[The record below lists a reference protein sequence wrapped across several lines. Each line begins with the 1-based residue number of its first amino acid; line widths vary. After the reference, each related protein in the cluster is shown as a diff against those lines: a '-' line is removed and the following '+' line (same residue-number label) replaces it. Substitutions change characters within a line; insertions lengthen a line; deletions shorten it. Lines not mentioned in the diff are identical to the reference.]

1 MLQLIVVFLVNEQL
15 LESTTVKKYVPA
27 VNPLTCIC
35 CGSFGTLSD
44 QLKLNGGS
52 PEVMNAV
59 ILPLDPLPQEVLY
72 KV

>member
-1 MLQLIVVFLVNEQL
+1 VVFLVNEHPF
-15 LESTTVKKYVPA
+15 ESTTVKEYVPA

-44 QLKLNGGS
+44 QLKVNGGS

-59 ILPLDPLPQEVLY
+59 IFPLDPLPQEVLY
-72 KV
+72 KE